1 MSRLTDLNQ
10 ALRRQSSRTTWIPE
24 LATPAEALGQCLQRA
39 DTPRRS
45 PGTRGF
51 LSALVQP
58 IVSAVRRRRTVRM
71 LRQLDAHL
79 LADIGIER
87 GEIDEVAAK
96 AAEATTPVV
105 AAVSARRVRVEL
117 FAALRKG
124 WRRQAAIRS
133 LQSLPD
139 WVLADIAIERGRIPE
154 SVHDLLANGELAR
167 GERDPA
173 ARPEPAAAP
182 AVQKPVEAAAPAHKA
197 AA

>member
-24 LATPAEALGQCLQRA
+24 LATPAGVFGQCLQRN
-39 DTPRRS
+39 DTQRRS
-45 PGTRGF
+45 PGARGL

-58 IVSAVRRRRTVRM
+58 IVCAVRRRRTVRM

-96 AAEATTPVV
+96 AAEAMTPAV
-105 AAVSARRVRVEL
+105 AAGSARRVLVE
-117 FAALRKG
+117 FVAALRKG

-133 LQSLPD
+133 LQGLPD
-139 WVLADIAIERGRIPE
+139 WALADIGIERGRIPA
-154 SVHDLLANGELAR
+154 SVDALLANGEHR
-167 GERDPA
+167 PP
-173 ARPEPAAAP
+173 ARPEPAP
-182 AVQKPVEAAAPAHKA
+182 SVSLHTAAPAHKA

>member
-24 LATPAEALGQCLQRA
+24 LATPAGAFGQCLQRN
-39 DTPRRS
+39 DTQRRS
-45 PGTRGF
+45 PGARGL

-58 IVSAVRRRRTVRM
+58 IVRAVRRRRTVRM

-87 GEIDEVAAK
+87 YEIDTGAAK
-96 AAEATTPVV
+96 AAKAITPAV
-105 AAVSARRVRVEL
+105 AAGPAWRVGVAL
-117 FAALRKG
+117 VAALRKG

-133 LQSLPD
+133 MQGLPN
-139 WVLADIAIERGRIPE
+139 WVLADIGIERGRIPQ
-154 SVHDLLANGELAR
+154 SVDALLANGEQR
-167 GERDPA
+167 PA
-173 ARPEPAAAP
+173 ARPKP
-182 AVQKPVEAAAPAHKA
+182 AVAPVAQKPVEAAAPAHKA